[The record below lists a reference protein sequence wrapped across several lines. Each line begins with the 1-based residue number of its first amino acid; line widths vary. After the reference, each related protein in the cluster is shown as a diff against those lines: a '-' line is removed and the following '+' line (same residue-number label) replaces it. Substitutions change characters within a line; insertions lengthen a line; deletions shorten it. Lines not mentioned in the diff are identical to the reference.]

1 MTSEPGVRLRMTV
14 YVRESARWHHRPV
27 YSEIVHRA
35 HVAGLAGAGVFRGIE
50 GYGRHGRVHTTRLL
64 DLAEDLPIAVVV
76 VDEEARVRAFVPE
89 VREVLGEGNGLI
101 TLDRVEVVT

>member
-1 MTSEPGVRLRMTV
+1 MTTPGEQLRMTV
-14 YVRESARWHHRPV
+14 YLRESARWHHRPA

-35 HVAGLAGAGVFRGIE
+35 HAAGLAGAGVFRGIE

-64 DLAEDLPIAVVV
+64 DLAEDLPITVVV
-76 VDEEARVRAFVPE
+76 VDEEDRVRAFARQ

-101 TLDRVEVVT
+101 TLDHVEVVL